1 MTGEVVLTNEC
12 STKITVAQFVCSL
25 IIVLRHSRVVDGG
38 VIDLFKNQGSIF
50 IVALP
55 CFFSSRDICFLKDI
69 TLTNFVIS

>member
-38 VIDLFKNQGSIF
+38 GGNRSI
-50 IVALP
+50 
-55 CFFSSRDICFLKDI
+55 
-69 TLTNFVIS
+69 